1 MTDARPATSDQEAHA
16 AATFRRMVEGGW
28 DVFVLLDGEGTVK
41 YVSDAITR
49 VLGHSREEYLA
60 FGRFALVHP
69 DDLEEAERKFAQ
81 LLADPDVPI
90 KAEIRV
96 RHKDGTYRWLE
107 VLGSNCLSDPEVGS
121 IIANF
126 RDITDRKVAES
137 ELEHSLSLLRA
148 TLEST
153 ADGLLVVDNDG
164 KIVLYNRK
172 FVEMWRIPS
181 EILAM
186 RDDNKALEYA
196 IQQLEEPDEF
206 LRRVR
211 ELYGDPDAESYDV
224 LRFKDGRV
232 FERYSRPQR
241 VGDRSVGRVWSFRDV
256 TERLRAE
263 AAVRTSEA
271 SYRALVEHATYGMY
285 RSTPEGHFQSV
296 NPALVRMLGY
306 DSAEELLSVDMATD
320 IYMHPLER
328 GELIE
333 RYKDAEKIDE
343 VEVEWRRKDGTPI
356 LVRLSGRPI
365 HSPSGEVESF
375 EMIAED
381 VTDRRALEA
390 QLRQAQKMEA
400 IGQLTGGIAHDFNNL
415 LTVILANA
423 DIVER
428 GLSEG
433 NEHLL
438 RDLADLRRAA
448 QRGSEMIKKLLGF
461 SRRGMLVPKPVDLA
475 EVVGN
480 VLPTLR
486 RVLPESISI
495 RFTVRDRPA
504 VVEADEGALEQ
515 ILFNLATNARDAM
528 PVGGTIRVE
537 IRRAILGREHRAL
550 RGWGEPGEYVL
561 LSFSDTGEG
570 MDAHTL
576 EHIFDP
582 FFTTKPPGLGT
593 GLGMAMIYGLVK
605 QQAGFVDVK
614 SAVGEGTVVETYFPL
629 MPEGTEVTETER
641 GMRGGHFG
649 TETILLVEDEAAIR
663 RSAKRLLE
671 HQGYT
676 VLLASNG
683 EEALET
689 FKSQGGRIDLVIS
702 DVVMPRMGGAQ
713 LYKALKREKRDVRF
727 LFTSGYTVRDRSSG
741 GVLDPRVPF
750 LQKPWDAN
758 ELLRQVRELLDR
770 NETHV

>member
-1 MTDARPATSDQEAHA
+1 MTDSRPVASDSEAHA

-28 DVFVLLDGEGTVK
+28 DVFVLLDGEGKIK
-41 YVSDAITR
+41 YASDAITQ
-49 VLGHSREEYLA
+49 VLGYSQEEYRA
-60 FGRFALVHP
+60 FGAFALVHP
-69 DDLEEAERKFAQ
+69 DDLEEAQRKFAQ
-81 LLADPDVPI
+81 LLEEPDTSL
-90 KAEIRV
+90 RV
-96 RHKDGTYRWLE
+96 EVRAKHKDGSYRWLE
-107 VLGSNCLSDPEVGS
+107 VLGSNRLADPAVGA

-126 RDITDRKVAES
+126 RDVTDRKETEG
-137 ELEHSLSLLRA
+137 ELEQSLSLLRA

-172 FVEMWRIPS
+172 FVEMWRIPDQ
-181 EILAM
+181 ILAL
-186 RDDNKALEYA
+186 RDDNRALEYA
-196 IQQLEEPDEF
+196 IQQLEEPEEF

-211 ELYGDPDAESYDV
+211 KLYGDPDAESCDV

-232 FERYSRPQR
+232 FERYSQPQR
-241 VGDRSVGRVWSFRDV
+241 VGGRSVGRVWSFRDV
-256 TERLRAE
+256 TEQRRAE
-263 AAVRTSEA
+263 QAVRTSEA
-271 SYRALVEHATYGMY
+271 SYRALVEHATYGIY

-296 NPALVRMLGY
+296 NPALVRMLRY
-306 DSAEELLSVDMATD
+306 DSAEDLMSADIATD
-320 IYMHPLER
+320 IYMHPAER
-328 GELIE
+328 KELIA
-333 RYKDAEKIDE
+333 RYSDAEKIEE

-423 DIVER
+423 DIIER
-428 GLSEG
+428 GLPEESKRLMG
-433 NEHLL
+433 
-438 RDLADLRRAA
+438 DLADLRRAA

-461 SRRGMLVPKPVDLA
+461 SRRGMLVLRPIKLA
-475 EVVGN
+475 EVVGG

-486 RVLPESISI
+486 RVLPENISV
-495 RFTVRDRPA
+495 RFTVRDRTS
-504 VVEADEGALEQ
+504 VVDADEGALEQ

-528 PVGGTIRVE
+528 PEGGTIRIEVK
-537 IRRAILGREHRAL
+537 RATLDREHRAL
-550 RGWGEPGEYVL
+550 QGWGEPGEYLL
-561 LSFSDTGEG
+561 LSFSDTGQG
-570 MDAHTL
+570 MDEATR
-576 EHIFDP
+576 ERIFDP

-593 GLGMAMIYGLVK
+593 GLGMAMIYGLIK
-605 QQAGFVDVK
+605 QQDGFVDVR
-614 SAVGEGTVVETYFPL
+614 SEVGKGTVVELYFPL
-629 MPEGTEVTETER
+629 MPEGTNVAETAHVSQ
-641 GMRGGHFG
+641 GGHSG
-649 TETILLVEDEAAIR
+649 TETILLVEDEASIR

-676 VLLASNG
+676 VMLASDG
-683 EEALET
+683 EEALEL
-689 FKSQGGRIDLVIS
+689 FRKQGGRIDLVIS

-713 LYKALKREKRDVRF
+713 LYKALKRQRRNVRF
-727 LFTSGYTVRDRSSG
+727 LFTSGYTVRDRASG

-750 LQKPWDAN
+750 LHKPWDVD
-758 ELLRQVRELLDR
+758 ELLRRVRELLDR
-770 NETHV
+770 N